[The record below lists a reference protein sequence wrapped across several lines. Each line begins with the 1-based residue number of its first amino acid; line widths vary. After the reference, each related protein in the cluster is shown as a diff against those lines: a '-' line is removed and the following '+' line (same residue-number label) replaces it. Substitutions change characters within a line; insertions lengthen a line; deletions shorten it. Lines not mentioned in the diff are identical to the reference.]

1 MAKKL
6 FVSAMNGAWQLIPA
20 VANMVVAAIVVR
32 LFSAETWG
40 AVVELLV
47 WQQLANGILNWGN
60 KEFLQRHFALTP
72 ATYSQAF
79 ASFFVQRLVLL
90 LPIAVLAFMYFNQT
104 MAMVLIAMVL
114 GRYIVQSFYVNV
126 TLQHRFG
133 AMLAIE
139 ILGVIVQVSALFFT
153 QNLIQILFV
162 IIIGIW
168 LKVILNLFIFRL
180 DLRQVTFSENYLKG
194 AFFFAM
200 LGISGMLLSKL
211 DLVGASQL
219 LSNQA
224 LGHYQIIMMFLLNLQ
239 AGAMFVSGPFIHHF
253 YRSNIKTQNSSSKA
267 LILVGLPLVL
277 VGLIAVQFILKLVY
291 NIRLNISVF
300 IPQLLFCIMPYVYLK
315 WILKLNQDRKEWIIL
330 MVNVAGIIA
339 LFAFFMLLSFF
350 GKGSV
355 NQILWIMA
363 AHQCLMALGYLVAHK
378 INKTKGK

>member
-90 LPIAVLAFMYFNQT
+90 LPIAVLAFMHFDQT

-162 IIIGIW
+162 SH
-168 LKVILNLFIFRL
+168 LK
-180 DLRQVTFSENYLKG
+180 
-194 AFFFAM
+194 
-200 LGISGMLLSKL
+200 
-211 DLVGASQL
+211 
-219 LSNQA
+219 
-224 LGHYQIIMMFLLNLQ
+224 
-239 AGAMFVSGPFIHHF
+239 PIHF
-253 YRSNIKTQNSSSKA
+253 
-267 LILVGLPLVL
+267 
-277 VGLIAVQFILKLVY
+277 
-291 NIRLNISVF
+291 
-300 IPQLLFCIMPYVYLK
+300 
-315 WILKLNQDRKEWIIL
+315 
-330 MVNVAGIIA
+330 
-339 LFAFFMLLSFF
+339 
-350 GKGSV
+350 
-355 NQILWIMA
+355 
-363 AHQCLMALGYLVAHK
+363 
-378 INKTKGK
+378 